1 MNKQNIKVILFLVLS
16 LAISG
21 LYGCATQGPAGT
33 GFISDYSKLQENPD
47 FEGSLI
53 YFNPDKSL
61 KNYSR
66 FIINPV
72 QVRLSSKGKMWDI
85 EKSKLHDISQYVYD
99 KLVSELTKSGY
110 KIVSTP
116 APETLIL
123 RAAITEVAPTRI
135 LNTPRS
141 LMIVGV
147 SLGGASSEA
156 ELIDALSGEVV
167 AAAVESQ
174 TGNRG
179 FTGLTEYGNTQDVID
194 RWVKRL
200 VIRMDKEHGKTRK

>member
-1 MNKQNIKVILFLVLS
+1 MNIQNFKAILFLVS
-16 LAISG
+16 FFAISG

-33 GFISDYSKLQENPD
+33 GFISDYSKLQKNPNY
-47 FEGSLI
+47 EGSSI
-53 YFNPDKSL
+53 YFNPDKPL

-85 EKSKLHDISQYVYD
+85 EKNKLHEISQYVYD

-110 KIVSTP
+110 KVVNSP
-116 APETLIL
+116 APDTLIL

-135 LNTPRS
+135 INSPRS

-167 AAAVESQ
+167 VAAVESQ

-179 FTGLTEYGNTQDVID
+179 FNGSTEYGNTQDVID
-194 RWVKRL
+194 RWIKRL